1 MSTTQ
6 DRDDVLLMARIAGL
20 DLPPAFHDELIE
32 AHAKLQSILARMP
45 RDRDRGLPNRQRRSQ
60 TCSCL
65 LQARQEL
72 ARFVFIC
79 QKRRPSRGVD
89 KHQAPLYKLSRDV
102 F

>member
-45 RDRDRGLPNRQRRSQ
+45 RDRDRGDEP
-60 TCSCL
+60 
-65 LQARQEL
+65 AHVFVPE
-72 ARFVFIC
+72 RFMPVE
-79 QKRRPSRGVD
+79 
-89 KHQAPLYKLSRDV
+89 
-102 F
+102 